1 MVNFAEIL
9 FGGARKSASVRML
22 ALRPCAPVHIK
33 IDYCEYV
40 LSELSLAIAEG
51 RLLTTCAP
59 TQSLKLVSP
68 PRNLSGSA
76 RPELDTSVLALYPVI
91 ARSDIWHFATMIPH
105 RKMYKNTRNISST
118 DAPHRAHHDAATDR
132 LTVRIL
138 AGWVGSQQITA
149 YRHSSKQLARD
160 THSRDHYR
168 GAGYRLLAATA
179 SADPSSFPQDHTVRG
194 EPESWKPHYITT
206 LALLAGNIPY
216 VHFTFYLDFLANYLG
231 GIPWSPSVRFVQGKG
246 PCILKN
252 RTYYQLKLENGPY
265 LPQVPGMHGAKHWQY
280 GLGHDLW
287 ARSPSSRH
295 SVH

>member
-22 ALRPCAPVHIK
+22 ALR
-33 IDYCEYV
+33 
-40 LSELSLAIAEG
+40 SLLAAG
-51 RLLTTCAP
+51 RLCSVRKTPANSVRLYTVRACVPSSAP

-168 GAGYRLLAATA
+168 EVERPKVEQDIDCWQLLPVPTPPPSPKIIPSGANLSLGSPTI
-179 SADPSSFPQDHTVRG
+179 SPP
-194 EPESWKPHYITT
+194 W
-206 LALLAGNIPY
+206 PY
-216 VHFTFYLDFLANYLG
+216 
-231 GIPWSPSVRFVQGKG
+231 W
-246 PCILKN
+246 
-252 RTYYQLKLENGPY
+252 QLKLENGPY